1 MVLPSMASRSRS
13 TRLAP
18 VVMEAAAAVAVVDM
32 EVVDMVEMVATE
44 EAEEA
49 VATVVAAVAMEVVAA
64 ATEVDVVVED
74 TVAVATRPPLDQT
87 LPSKRSIFD
96 LRFPFMHISY
106 YSAMQYCLPK
116 SVFFLHL
123 ISNPGRMRVAIIGQS
138 NFAGEVY

>member
-1 MVLPSMASRSRS
+1 MELPSMASRSRS

-18 VVMEAAAAVAVVDM
+18 VVMAVAAAVVDMEAAAVDMVVALEVVDM

-44 EAEEA
+44 EAVEA
-49 VATVVAAVAMEVVAA
+49 AATVVAAVDMEVVAV

-74 TVAVATRPPLDQT
+74 TVAVATRPPPDQT

-106 YSAMQYCLPK
+106 YSAMQYCQPK

-123 ISNPGRMRVAIIGQS
+123 ISDHFS
-138 NFAGEVY
+138 